1 MWLLGRRQFPV
12 FTKNENTKTVW
23 MHCASLGEFEQ
34 GRPVLEHLKAAYPEI
49 KIVLSFFSPSGY
61 EAAKNYTG
69 ANHIVYL
76 PMDNVFAAKKFIA
89 AVNPSLVLWVKY
101 EYWFYYLQELK
112 KRQIPVLLVSGIF
125 RKDQPFFKWYGGIW
139 KEMLQCFDHFF
150 VQNEASAQMLAT
162 AGIASNVT
170 VSGDTRFDRVIE
182 VAKQSLDNEIIY
194 SFCKNHKVLVA
205 GSTWEDDEVIL
216 AAYGDETHHAIK
228 MIIVPHELDAAHLD
242 SVKKMFKKSVCYTT
256 IVKQPELLQHI
267 QQYDTLIVDTI
278 GMLSRLYSFGFINY
292 IGGGFTNDGIHNI
305 LEAAVWGKPVIIGEN
320 YEKYFEAI
328 ALTDCGAAES
338 ITDTNELKAVIDDW
352 INDAPAY
359 KESADAAME
368 YVYTNG
374 GATNA
379 ILEYIQVKRLLTS

>member
-1 MWLLGRRQFPV
+1 
-12 FTKNENTKTVW
+12 
-23 MHCASLGEFEQ
+23 MHCASMGEFEQ
-34 GRPVLEHLKAAYPEI
+34 GRPVLEHLKVSYPDI

-112 KRQIPVLLVSGIF
+112 KQNIPVLLVSGIF

-162 AGIASNVT
+162 AGIKSNVT

-182 VAKQSLDNEIIY
+182 IAKQSLNNEIIY
-194 SFCKNHKVLVA
+194 SFCKDHKVLVA

-216 AAYGDETHHAIK
+216 ASYGDETHHAIK
-228 MIIVPHELDAAHLD
+228 MIIVPHELDAAHIN
-242 SVKKMFKKSVCYTT
+242 SVKKMFKKSVCYTA
-256 IVKQPELLQHI
+256 IAKQPELLQHI

-278 GMLSRLYSFGFINY
+278 GMLSRLYSVGFINY

-305 LEAAVWGKPVIIGEN
+305 LEAAVWGKPIIIGEN

-328 ALTDCGAAES
+328 ALVDCGAAES
-338 ITDTNELKAVIDDW
+338 ITDTNELKEVLNNW
-352 INDAPAY
+352 INDAAAY
-359 KESADAAME
+359 KESAAAAKE